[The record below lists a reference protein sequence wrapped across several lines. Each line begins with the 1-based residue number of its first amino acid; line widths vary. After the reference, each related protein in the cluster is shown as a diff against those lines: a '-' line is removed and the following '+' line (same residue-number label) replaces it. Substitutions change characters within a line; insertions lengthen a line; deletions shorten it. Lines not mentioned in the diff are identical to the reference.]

1 MLNGLKQFL
10 HSCPMAGSEI
20 QSVARAVIQWVLD
33 GPGMRIGKIE
43 NVDEVAHAGSI
54 TRVIIR
60 AYNLKMWPTGQSGLD
75 CDRYGV
81 CFRRMP
87 FANSSFRVCS
97 GGVEIAQY
105 K

>member
-1 MLNGLKQFL
+1 
-10 HSCPMAGSEI
+10 
-20 QSVARAVIQWVLD
+20 
-33 GPGMRIGKIE
+33 MRIGKIE